1 MKEKLMNNSFTD
13 LNVNSNIIEGLLKQ
27 GITIPTPIQA
37 SSILP
42 ALENKDI
49 IGEAFTGSGKTLA
62 YLIPMFHK
70 IDTSKREMQ
79 GIILAPTHELAIQ
92 IEDQI
97 KLLADNSGVPVTSMS
112 IIGEVNINNQ
122 IKKLKDNKPHIIVGT
137 TGRILDLIKKKKI
150 AAHTIKTI
158 VIDEGDNLLD
168 PKRADVVKD
177 IIKTTMKD
185 RQLMLFSAS
194 IKIDT
199 LAAATDLMKDPVV
212 IKSEDKPVINPNIE
226 HMFVVC
232 DRRDKFEILRKI
244 IVAVKPEKAIIFVND
259 NEDIELTTVKLN
271 YHSKD
276 CFAMNG
282 KISKEDRKLAIE
294 SFRTGKIKILV
305 SSDITARGLDVEG
318 ITHVFHLDLPLKLNE
333 YLHRSGRTARGDAHG
348 ISICITTIKQLN
360 IIKQYERA
368 FTVKFA
374 EKKVFGG
381 ALEDTH
387 YASESKQDK
396 PQKKFYDKKDSN
408 PNSHK

>member
-1 MKEKLMNNSFTD
+1 MNNSFTD
-13 LNVNSNIIEGLLKQ
+13 LNVNSNIIEGLKMQ

-92 IEDQI
+92 IEEQI
-97 KLLADNSGVPVTSMS
+97 KLLAENSKVPVTSMS

-122 IKKLKDNKPHIIVGT
+122 IKRLKDNKPHIIVGS
-137 TGRILDLIKKKKI
+137 TGRILDLIRKKKI
-150 AAHTIKTI
+150 TAHTIKTI

-168 PKRADVVKD
+168 PKRADIAKE

-185 RQLMLFSAS
+185 RQLMVFSAS
-194 IKIDT
+194 IKSET
-199 LAAATDLMKDPVV
+199 LETATSLMKDPVI

-226 HMFVVC
+226 HMLVVC
-232 DRRDKFEILRKI
+232 DRRDKFETLRKI
-244 IVAVKPEKAIIFVND
+244 LVAVKPEKAIVFVND

-294 SFRTGKIKILV
+294 SFRNGKIKILV
-305 SSDITARGLDVEG
+305 SSDVTARGLDVEG
-318 ITHVFHLDLPLKLNE
+318 ITHVIHLDLPLKLNE

-348 ISICITTIKQLN
+348 TSICLATIKQLN
-360 IIKQYERA
+360 IVKKYEKEFKIK
-368 FTVKFA
+368 FK

-381 ALEDTH
+381 VLEDSH
-387 YASESKQDK
+387 YASESRQDK
-396 PQKKFYDKKDSN
+396 PNNRPYSSKTNNSKF
-408 PNSHK
+408 HK